1 TGIEWASNARIA
13 ANLGSPVV
21 IVVHGSERTPA
32 VIAATIDLARSELT
46 AAHAQPVAAMK
57 IVDLPTVTVQA
68 TAEELAIY
76 HANRIV
82 DLATVTVR
90 PSADDWA
97 TLAREESNRIVDLPA
112 VTVRPSA
119 EDLQQVAVGA
129 VTLVQQLATR

>member
-1 TGIEWASNARIA
+1 MNTKTF
-13 ANLGSPVV
+13 LP
-21 IVVHGSERTPA
+21 
-32 VIAATIDLARSELT
+32 LT
-46 AAHAQPVAAMK
+46 AAALFAVCSGSMLLAGKTHSTHSVTQASAQSAANMK

-68 TAEELAIY
+68 TAEELAFY

>member
-1 TGIEWASNARIA
+1 MNTKTF
-13 ANLGSPVV
+13 LP
-21 IVVHGSERTPA
+21 
-32 VIAATIDLARSELT
+32 LT
-46 AAHAQPVAAMK
+46 AAALFAVCTGSMLLAGKTHSADSVNAPLEAAVQPINTMK

-90 PSADDWA
+90 PSAEDWA
-97 TLAREESNRIVDLPA
+97 TLAREESNRIVNLPA

-119 EDLQQVAVGA
+119 EDMQQAAIGA
-129 VTLVQQLATR
+129 VALVEQLATR